1 MTLQRDMK
9 DMIEPI
15 DKHEPIDNSDPAH
28 AIEPTERTEPTDATD
43 STDPFEAIDNT
54 ESSDHRD
61 HLELSPARRIHGM
74 LRPRTMRGSPRGLAA
89 VPVESGVCHRRE
101 SKYAPDFA
109 PPASSRVGLPPSD
122 SSSTLAWT
130 TRAGGRFVKLTSAS
144 SPDQPSGRLPL
155 RREADTKRQPP
166 SAGRRPAWWPDLRD
180 RGSLRPR
187 LRLGLTAGEQRGVV
201 DVDRC
206 SVAGHCPRPLL
217 DH

>member
-101 SKYAPDFA
+101 
-109 PPASSRVGLPPSD
+109 ASTPR
-122 SSSTLAWT
+122 T
-130 TRAGGRFVKLTSAS
+130 
-144 SPDQPSGRLPL
+144 
-155 RREADTKRQPP
+155 
-166 SAGRRPAWWPDLRD
+166 
-180 RGSLRPR
+180 SLRPR
-187 LRLGLTAGEQRGVV
+187 APGSDCRRPIRRRRWLGRQGLAVASSNSLPHHRRTSQAADFRFGGKLIRSGSPHPRV
-201 DVDRC
+201 D
-206 SVAGHCPRPLL
+206 ARPGGRTFVIGAVSAPACG
-217 DH
+217 